1 MTPLTA
7 RLRDRFAQ
15 WGLRGRAPE
24 AAPIILTQRRIYV
37 LPTKPGLAFA
47 LSIIVML
54 LGTINYSLSLGY
66 VLVFLLA
73 GLGVSAILHA
83 FRNLS
88 RLHLSPGRTEPVFA
102 GEPARFHLRLA
113 NPAADD
119 KLAISLRLP
128 GQEPMLA
135 NVPGQ
140 GHADIE
146 LTLPAPR
153 RGWLVLPRITIET
166 IYPLGLVRAWAYA
179 APDLRCL
186 VYPAPAA
193 NAPPLPL
200 GVGDRLGNRSGG
212 SGNDD
217 FAGLR
222 SHQLA
227 DSPHHVAWK
236 AVARQ
241 ADDDLLTKLFSG
253 QSSETLWLAWANL
266 PPGLDTESAISI
278 LVRWVLDAH
287 AAGFAWGLRLP
298 PKEIEPAAGEAHLNS
313 CLETLAL
320 WNQEPL

>member
-1 MTPLTA
+1 VLQLTA

-15 WGLRGRAPE
+15 WGLRGPTPE
-24 AAPIILTQRRIYV
+24 AAPIVLTQRRIYV

-47 LSIIVML
+47 LSIVVML

-88 RLHLSPGRTEPVFA
+88 RLHLSPGRAEPVFA
-102 GEPARFHLRLA
+102 GERAHFGIQLT
-113 NPAADD
+113 NPAASS
-119 KLAISLRLP
+119 KLAISLRLS
-128 GQEPMLA
+128 GQSAVLA
-135 NVPGQ
+135 DVPAQ
-140 GHADIE
+140 GRTDIE
-146 LTLPAPR
+146 LALPAPR

-166 IYPLGLVRAWAYA
+166 TYPLGLVRAWAYA
-179 APDLRCL
+179 APNLRCL

-193 NAPPLPL
+193 KAPPLPL
-200 GVGDRLGNRSGG
+200 GAGDQQGSRLGG

-222 SHQLA
+222 AHQLA

-241 ADDDLLTKLFSG
+241 AGDGLITKLFSG
-253 QSSETLWLAWANL
+253 ESSETLWLDWDNL
-266 PPGLDTESAISI
+266 PAGLDTETALSI
-278 LVRWVLDAH
+278 LVHWVLDAH
-287 AAGFAWGLRLP
+287 IAGFSWGLRLP
-298 PKEIEPAAGEAHLNS
+298 GKEVEPAAGEAHLQA
-313 CLETLAL
+313 CLTLLAL
-320 WNQEPL
+320 Q

>member
-1 MTPLTA
+1 MSQLAA
-7 RLRDRFAQ
+7 RLRDRFAR
-15 WGLRGRAPE
+15 WGVRGPTPE
-24 AAPIILTQRRIYV
+24 AAPVVLTQRRIYV
-37 LPTKPGLAFA
+37 LPTQPGLAFA

-73 GLGVSAILHA
+73 GLGISAILHA

-88 RLHLSPGRTEPVFA
+88 RLHLSPGRAEPVFA
-102 GEPARFHLRLA
+102 GERAHFGLHLV
-113 NPAADD
+113 NPAAGD
-119 KLAISLRLP
+119 KLAIRLGLP
-128 GQEPMLA
+128 GESPVLA
-135 NVPGQ
+135 DVPAE

-153 RGWLVLPRITIET
+153 RGWLAMPRITIET
-166 IYPLGLVRAWAYA
+166 TYPLGLVRAWAYA

-186 VYPAPAA
+186 VYPAPATV
-193 NAPPLPL
+193 APPLPL
-200 GVGDRLGNRSGG
+200 GAGDEQGNHSGG

-222 SHQLA
+222 AHQLA

-241 ADDDLLTKLFSG
+241 ADGGLLTKLFSG
-253 QSSETLWLAWANL
+253 EASETLWLDWADL
-266 PPGLDTESAISI
+266 PPGLDTESALAI
-278 LVRWVLDAH
+278 LTRWVLDAH

-298 PKEIEPAAGEAHLNS
+298 AKELEPAADATHLQA
-313 CLETLAL
+313 CLTLLAL
-320 WNQEPL
+320 Q

>member
-1 MTPLTA
+1 MLQLTA

-15 WGLRGRAPE
+15 WGLRGPSPE
-24 AAPIILTQRRIYV
+24 APPIVLTQRRIYV
-37 LPTKPGLAFA
+37 LPTQPGLAFA
-47 LSIIVML
+47 LSIVVML

-73 GLGVSAILHA
+73 GLGISAILHA

-88 RLHLSPGRTEPVFA
+88 RLHLSPGRAEPVFA
-102 GEPARFHLRLA
+102 GERARFGLHLVNPTA
-113 NPAADD
+113 NS
-119 KLAISLRLP
+119 KLAVRLRLP
-128 GQEPMLA
+128 GESPVLA
-135 NVPGQ
+135 DIPAQ

-153 RGWLVLPRITIET
+153 RGWLPLPRITIET
-166 IYPLGLVRAWAYA
+166 TYPLGLVRAWAYA

-186 VYPAPAA
+186 VYPAPAIA
-193 NAPPLPL
+193 APPLPL
-200 GVGDRLGNRSGG
+200 GSGDQQGHRSGG

-222 SHQLA
+222 AHQLA

-253 QSSETLWLAWANL
+253 EASETLWLDWADL
-266 PPGLDTESAISI
+266 PPGLDTEAAVAI
-278 LVRWVLDAH
+278 LARWVLDAH

-298 PKEIEPAAGEAHLNS
+298 GKELEPAAGEAHLQA
-313 CLETLAL
+313 CLTLLAL
-320 WNQEPL
+320 Q

>member
-1 MTPLTA
+1 MTQLIA

-15 WGLRGRAPE
+15 WGVRGPTPE

-37 LPTKPGLAFA
+37 LPTQPGLAFA

-73 GLGVSAILHA
+73 GLGISAILHA

-88 RLHLSPGRTEPVFA
+88 RLNISPGRAESVFA
-102 GEPARFHLRLA
+102 GERARFGLHLF
-113 NPAADD
+113 NPAAGD
-119 KLAISLRLP
+119 KLALRLS
-128 GQEPMLA
+128 LA
-135 NVPGQ
+135 GESTILVDVPAQ
-140 GHADIE
+140 GHANIE
-146 LTLPAPR
+146 LSLPAPR
-153 RGWLVLPRITIET
+153 RGWLALQRITIET
-166 IYPLGLVRAWAYA
+166 TYPLGLVRAWAYA

-193 NAPPLPL
+193 NAPPL
-200 GVGDRLGNRSGG
+200 RLGAGDEQGNRAGG

-222 SHQLA
+222 AHQLA

-253 QSSETLWLAWANL
+253 ESSETLWLDWAKL
-266 PPGLDTESAISI
+266 PPGLDTETALAI
-278 LVRWVLDAH
+278 LTRWVLDAH
-287 AAGFAWGLRLP
+287 AAGFAWGLCLP
-298 PKEIEPAAGEAHLNS
+298 TKEFEPATGETHLAT
-313 CLETLAL
+313 CLQTLAL